1 MYGKYWDRKEAEEC
15 EGGQRRLSTPTSL
28 VMEIIECNIWI
39 AIFMLQMRES
49 NRDRGEKEAV
59 RVLIGSR
66 PHLPTKFSS
75 KISFSQLKFSKQYE
89 CVHIIGGLED
99 AARRRVL

>member
-1 MYGKYWDRKEAEEC
+1 
-15 EGGQRRLSTPTSL
+15 
-28 VMEIIECNIWI
+28 
-39 AIFMLQMRES
+39 MLQMRES

-89 CVHIIGGLED
+89 CVHIIGGCCQETGTVGHYARILY
-99 AARRRVL
+99 AAHAEGGALTGIRIRLYLMIL